1 MAITWAGGV
10 NPIILD
16 NGTFTWAD
24 IATADTGGGWGQFT
38 SNGTNVPS
46 YRSRVSVQIGN
57 SANTTH
63 LQDATGS
70 LVVFDNTRTIT
81 GGGTATARFLTLGT
95 RLGSGA
101 RASGV
106 NGGVICLGA
115 ATVFAGTPSFYGLT
129 VRQTSGAVSFV
140 PTTAGTGEAINCLFQ
155 STASG
160 TAPFSFATATNSGD
174 NIYNCD
180 FSHTTANQVVSNLT
194 FNTAERLTIA
204 AASPTAFFSS
214 GGASVVMRSLAM
226 FGTPTQS
233 DIRWATSGAQFWSF
247 VRPIWT
253 GNAPKISVAAAG
265 PPISV
270 DNAQTRE
277 FWGWDVKVVDGDGN
291 GIAGIPVTLT
301 DATGEVQV
309 SATTNSEGEL
319 DYTQLL
325 GSVAEPNV
333 VCVMDHYAVGT
344 TYTQRHRSPFLV
356 EVNTGASR
364 NTSYQSHRA
373 RFDFAGA
380 GTVTT
385 SAGSFE
391 DMFDVIALEPPAG
404 NPTTWVE
411 LEL

>member
-1 MAITWAGGV
+1 M

-57 SANTTH
+57 SANNTS
-63 LQDATGS
+63 LVDATGS
-70 LVVFDNTRTIT
+70 LVVFDNTRTLT

-95 RLGSGA
+95 KIGSGNLA
-101 RASGV
+101 TGV
-106 NGGVICLGA
+106 NGGMVCFGA
-115 ATVFAGTPSFYGLT
+115 ATTLGGTVSLYGVTL
-129 VRQTSGAVSFV
+129 RQTTGAMTWS
-140 PTTAGTGEAINCLFQ
+140 TATAGTGEAINAMFQ

-160 TAPFSFATATNSGD
+160 TAPFNFGSSAVPLGNL
-174 NIYNCD
+174 YNCD
-180 FSHTTANQVVSNLT
+180 FSHTTGNQIVSNL
-194 FNTAERLTIA
+194 NAVTAERITIGA
-204 AASPTAFFSS
+204 AAPSSCFASGADSP
-214 GGASVVMRSLAM
+214 RIKDLAL

-233 DIRWATSGAQFWSF
+233 DLRWATAGATSWAI
-247 VRPIWT
+247 VRPRFT
-253 GNAPKISVAAAG
+253 GNATKFSIVSSG
-265 PPISV
+265 NPPLNGI
-270 DNAQTRE
+270 AETRE
-277 FWGWDVKVVDGDGN
+277 YWLWGAKVVDGDGN

-301 DATGEVQV
+301 DNVGVVQV
-309 SATTNSEGEL
+309 TATTDADGEIT
-319 DYTQLL
+319 YTTQLNP
-325 GSVAEPNV
+325 SYTDTNF